1 MRYEL
6 AEYARQGGTPN
17 FLSHS
22 LVSCAVG
29 SPAISIARG

>member
-6 AEYARQGGTPN
+6 AEYARQGRTPS

-29 SPAISIARG
+29 SPAIRVALG